1 MYLYHRSYQFYLKLE
16 FSESTPE
23 SNPAYRAIA
32 PLRLLLL
39 REARP
44 DFHARFEWLMDHN
57 EERREDK
64 ESWEQHRETVN
75 KFIRFVVQSWKQ

>member
-1 MYLYHRSYQFYLKLE
+1 MKLE
-16 FSESTPE
+16 FSTSTSE

-64 ESWEQHRETVN
+64 ESWVQHRETVN
-75 KFIRFVVQSWKQ
+75 KFIRLVVRP